1 MSNFQYI
8 IALFIL
14 LVVIIS
20 MALIFNETTEYFT
33 SSSPNQRGYGIGDT
47 YQPPLDLPINT
58 DNTRN
63 IFNKRYSVNENGS
76 DDVPTFFGF
85 SNNFSGLSS

>member
-1 MSNFQYI
+1 MSKIQYI

-14 LVVIIS
+14 LVIVIS
-20 MALIFNETTEYFT
+20 MSVIFNVTMESFR
-33 SSSPNQRGYGIGDT
+33 SSSPNHRGYGIGDT
-47 YQPPLDLPINT
+47 YQAPLDLLVNT

-85 SNNFSGLSS
+85 SNIF

>member
-1 MSNFQYI
+1 MS
-8 IALFIL
+8 
-14 LVVIIS
+14 
-20 MALIFNETTEYFT
+20 LIFNETIESFR
-33 SSSPNQRGYGIGDT
+33 SSLPKHCGYGIGDT
-47 YQPPLDLPINT
+47 YEAPLDLPINT

-85 SNNFSGLSS
+85 SNNF